1 MFNLIFFLKF
11 ILPKL
16 LGNKI
21 VVGIG
26 MKIFQSDFHCIETNA
41 IHAVH
46 VALSDESIRVN
57 RLHYTHNCYTLN
69 LAAHH
74 H

>member
-26 MKIFQSDFHCIETNA
+26 MKIFQSDFHWGLLQNS
-41 IHAVH
+41 
-46 VALSDESIRVN
+46 L
-57 RLHYTHNCYTLN
+57 
-69 LAAHH
+69 
-74 H
+74 